1 MLRYFYN
8 YYSHKTI
15 SFIQI
20 RPHRGCMIFISLLCA
35 ARLIIRMSEQFVGC
49 TVSVKC
55 IEEVGTYQGQI
66 VDLNKDCV
74 ILSKAFCNGV
84 PHSSP
89 IVILWYRLVIRI

>member
-1 MLRYFYN
+1 
-8 YYSHKTI
+8 
-15 SFIQI
+15 
-20 RPHRGCMIFISLLCA
+20 
-35 ARLIIRMSEQFVGC
+35 MSEQFVGC

-66 VDLNKDCV
+66 LDLNKDCI

-89 IVILWYRLVIRI
+89 IVVLWYFNNDNLILIIPYFYW

>member
-1 MLRYFYN
+1 
-8 YYSHKTI
+8 
-15 SFIQI
+15 
-20 RPHRGCMIFISLLCA
+20 
-35 ARLIIRMSEQFVGC
+35 MSEQFVGC

-66 VDLNKDCV
+66 LDLNKDCI

-89 IVILWYRLVIRI
+89 IVVLWYFNNDNLI